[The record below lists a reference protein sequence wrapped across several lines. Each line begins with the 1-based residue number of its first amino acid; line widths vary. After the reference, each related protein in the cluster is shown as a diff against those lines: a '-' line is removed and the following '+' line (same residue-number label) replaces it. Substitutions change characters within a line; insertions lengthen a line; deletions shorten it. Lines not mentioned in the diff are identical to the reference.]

1 MKNNKCAILMI
12 IFLFFA
18 CSLIAKPKKSSWLD
32 EASNEVK
39 SSRGGAGNLQIER
52 SLDFNTTSG
61 LNENIKKKLPD
72 FMNMRKKATK
82 TVTEKKYDVLGSLM
96 SEKKVLEEQS
106 FVATQT
112 EEINSIADRLK
123 AINNAIQQLIKEK
136 QASDT
141 KSLELND

>member
-32 EASNEVK
+32 EAANEVK

-72 FMNMRKKATK
+72 SLKNLKKMLRNLVLMLILNLSVQCFK
-82 TVTEKKYDVLGSLM
+82 TM
-96 SEKKVLEEQS
+96 
-106 FVATQT
+106 
-112 EEINSIADRLK
+112 
-123 AINNAIQQLIKEK
+123 
-136 QASDT
+136 
-141 KSLELND
+141 